1 MGTPKLAT
9 GVKCKDSPWD
19 CALRFC
25 RVANS
30 AYIEKEKKKK
40 HQKSEVEGTFKIIL
54 PSICCL
60 PRLVPLMFPLKSHW
74 VHSLPQLT
82 EKQEMCCE
90 LWFPWTFQLTSLT
103 PDPSPSILDLLDVT
117 C

>member
-30 AYIEKEKKKK
+30 AYIEKEKKKNT
-40 HQKSEVEGTFKIIL
+40 KSQ
-54 PSICCL
+54 
-60 PRLVPLMFPLKSHW
+60 R
-74 VHSLPQLT
+74 
-82 EKQEMCCE
+82 
-90 LWFPWTFQLTSLT
+90 
-103 PDPSPSILDLLDVT
+103 
-117 C
+117 